1 MMKTRHINIP
11 IFIPHLG
18 CPNDCVFCNQRYISG
33 VKEFEAD
40 SVIPIIES
48 SLQTMPN
55 DADAEIAFFGG
66 SFTGIDRD
74 LMKKL
79 LSIANS
85 YLIQGRIKSIRCSTR
100 PDYINDEVLR
110 LLKEYGVKT
119 IELGLQSTS
128 DDVLSA
134 CHRGHSFS
142 DTKKA
147 CIKIKEYGFALGCQM
162 MIGLPGA
169 SPEDEAKTAEFITS
183 IKADETRIYP
193 TIVFKNT
200 ELCRMAENKAYIPL
214 SIDEAVIRSAKV
226 FEIFILGGVKVLRV
240 GLCDSENLHSDS
252 TYFAGPNHPAI
263 GDLVEG
269 EYYYNLIDR
278 KLSDLN
284 ISKQCGLT
292 IAVARGHTSRVVG
305 QHKKNKIRLTK
316 KYGFSSLSVTENEA
330 IKEYDVLFDLEERK

>member
-1 MMKTRHINIP
+1 MMKTRHINVP

-48 SLQTMPN
+48 SLQTIPK

-74 LMKKL
+74 LMEKL
-79 LSIANS
+79 LLIANS
-85 YLIQGRIKSIRCSTR
+85 YLIKGRIKSIRCSTR
-100 PDYINDEVLR
+100 PDYINDEILY
-110 LLKEYGVKT
+110 LLKRYGVKT

-128 DDVLSA
+128 DAVLDA
-134 CHRGHSFS
+134 CHRGHSFF
-142 DTKKA
+142 DTEKA
-147 CIKIKEYGFALGCQM
+147 CMKIKEYGFTLGCQM

-169 SPEDEAKTAEFITS
+169 SIDDEIKTAEFITS
-183 IKADETRIYP
+183 IRADETRIYP

-200 ELCRMAENKAYIPL
+200 ELCRMAEEKEYIPL
-214 SIDEAVIRSAKV
+214 SIDEAVKRSAKV
-226 FEIFILGGVKVLRV
+226 FEIFISGGVKVLRV

-263 GDLVEG
+263 GELVEG

-284 ISKQCGLT
+284 VSQQYGLT
-292 IAVARGHTSRVVG
+292 IGVAHGHTSRVVG

-316 KYGFSSLSVTENEA
+316 KYGFSSLRVIENEA
-330 IKEYDVLFDLEERK
+330 IKEYDVLLDLEERK